1 LLASAVVIIAKAI
14 IVLIVA
20 VIVMIITKPM
30 LLEHLVHLQL
40 SIAIDQQLKEAKATQ
55 RVIMRYLQ
63 VLHPFGMNNLAGSE
77 EIPNVKNKYVVLL
90 FDVKLVLIVC
100 FFKN

>member
-14 IVLIVA
+14 IVHIVA

-30 LLEHLVHLQL
+30 LLKHLVHLQL
-40 SIAIDQQLKEAKATQ
+40 SIAIDQQQQQQQLKGVKATQ

-63 VLHPFGMNNLAGSE
+63 VLHPFGMNNLAGSRR
-77 EIPNVKNKYVVLL
+77 NT
-90 FDVKLVLIVC
+90 
-100 FFKN
+100 